1 MSFFSDIGDFLG
13 DIAPAAAGAATSL
26 IPGVGPALAPVAAGL
41 TNSLIN
47 GGGSSG
53 GGGSPQMAGG
63 INTGS
68 YDAISQQQSELL
80 DKLLGYETAGSKF
93 LEDYTL
99 NVFMDAEDDYND
111 SKRSRNTFDN
121 VMDAVQSETL
131 DPFSAQQFLSSRF
144 MPNSEFY
151 GSDDYAKLLDAE
163 VGDKKQNLLVND
175 AFATNYYRDPTAL
188 ESRYYKN
195 LAGSMG
201 MNKSPAQFS
210 SFLNTRLANSLEGAA
225 KGPLNSFEQAASAYY
240 GNMVRLPDGTKT
252 GTYNVY
258 GKKQYP
264 MSASKTLKKDFYETA

>member
-1 MSFFSDIGDFLG
+1 MGFFDSIGDFLG

-41 TNSLIN
+41 TNSLVN
-47 GGGSSG
+47 GGGSSSG
-53 GGGSPQMAGG
+53 GQQVSAGDV
-63 INTGS
+63 S
-68 YDAISQQQSELL
+68 SQQSELL

-99 NVFMDAEDDYND
+99 NVFMDAEDDYLD
-111 SKRSRNTFDN
+111 SARSQNTFDN
-121 VMDAVQSETL
+121 IMDAVQSETI
-131 DPFSAQQFLSSRF
+131 DPFTAQQFLASKFR
-144 MPNSEFY
+144 PNSEFY
-151 GSDDYAKLLDAE
+151 SSDDFAQLLNAE
-163 VGDKKQNLLVND
+163 VGDKKQNLLLND
-175 AFATNYYRDPTAL
+175 AFATNYYREPTAL
-188 ESRYYKN
+188 ETRYYKN

-264 MSASKTLKKDFYETA
+264 MDASETLKMDFYGN

>member
-1 MSFFSDIGDFLG
+1 MGFFDGIGDFLG

-26 IPGVGPALAPVAAGL
+26 IPGVGPVLAPVAAGL
-41 TNSLIN
+41 TNSLVN

-53 GGGSPQMAGG
+53 GGGGRQAAMVGG
-63 INTGS
+63 GMDVT
-68 YDAISQQQSELL
+68 AQQSALL

-99 NVFMDAEDDYND
+99 NVFMDADDDYND
-111 SKRSRNTFDN
+111 SKRSQNTFN
-121 VMDAVQSETL
+121 NIMDAVQSETI
-131 DPFSAQQFLSSRF
+131 DPFTAQQFLASKFR
-144 MPNSEFY
+144 PNSEFY
-151 GSDDYAKLLDAE
+151 SSDDFAQLLNAE

-175 AFATNYYRDPTAL
+175 AFSTNYYRDPTAL

-225 KGPLNSFEQAASAYY
+225 KGPLNNFEQAASAYY

-252 GTYNVY
+252 GTYNIY

-264 MSASKTLKKDFYETA
+264 MNASKTLKKDFYETA